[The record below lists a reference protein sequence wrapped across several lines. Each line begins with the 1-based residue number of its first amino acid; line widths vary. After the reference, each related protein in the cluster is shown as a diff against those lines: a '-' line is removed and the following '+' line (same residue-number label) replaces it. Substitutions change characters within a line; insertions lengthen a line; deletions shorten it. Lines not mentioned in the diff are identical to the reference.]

1 MDDQA
6 YDSLV
11 ESFERIADALTGIYD
26 VQKKRFAKD
35 FPEHREPRHATVT
48 RVLNDEDKRREAQ
61 GHSNT
66 PIKDWLS
73 DLPARDV
80 IGPREKAF
88 IEAEEAKKRD
98 AVSKTVTAV
107 VPSGGSYTAAGSQAE
122 RTGAKSADNA
132 PPEAS

>member
-26 VQKKRFAKD
+26 VQKKRFSKD

-98 AVSKTVTAV
+98 AAAKTVAAV
-107 VPSGGSYTAAGSQAE
+107 VPSDGSDTAAGSQAE
-122 RTGAKSADNA
+122 RTGAESADNA
-132 PPEAS
+132 SPQAS

>member
-98 AVSKTVTAV
+98 AASKTIAAV
-107 VPSGGSYTAAGSQAE
+107 VPSGGGDTASGTE
-122 RTGAKSADNA
+122 TIADGTSTA
-132 PPEAS
+132 P